1 MNSIMID
8 TRKKNKV
15 EAMYKHSDK
24 AYSIKFKDLD
34 DTFWFD
40 SVIDLQD
47 FLNQVERERYYD
59 KEVKKEYFTYTNE
72 YGERFKYNV
81 KSNRGTLTLL
91 NEEIISNDSI

>member
-1 MNSIMID
+1 MNGIMID
-8 TRKKNKV
+8 TRMKNKV

-34 DTFWFD
+34 DTFWFGN
-40 SVIDLQD
+40 VVDLQD

-59 KEVKKEYFTYTNE
+59 KEVKKGYFTYTNE
-72 YGERFKYNV
+72 HGERFKYNV